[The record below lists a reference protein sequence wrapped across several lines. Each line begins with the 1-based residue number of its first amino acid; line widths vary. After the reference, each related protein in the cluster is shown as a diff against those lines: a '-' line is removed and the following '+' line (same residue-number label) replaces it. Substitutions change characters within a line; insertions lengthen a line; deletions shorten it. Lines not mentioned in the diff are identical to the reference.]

1 MKKSVS
7 FISVLALL
15 TISLFAKDNSLTYN
29 TEKAIVDK
37 GSVKFEDIGA
47 KETVSR
53 MITGWNLGNTLDAN
67 NGSHAG
73 LSSETCWSQ
82 PKTTKEMIDG
92 LAKSGIKTIRI
103 PVSWSNH
110 IIDKNYTIDPK
121 WMSRVKEIVD
131 WAIENEMYVILNSH
145 HDVYHSNTQMPYGK
159 GYYPSSKNYDESTA
173 FLKNLWA
180 QISLAFNNGYD
191 EHLIF
196 ETLNEPR
203 LRGTNQEWWF
213 DSSKNESIDAAKVLN
228 NFNQLIVD
236 TIRSSK
242 GNNSKRCIMVPGLAA
257 SPSSALAKEFVIP
270 KDKKENHIIISV
282 HMYTPYSFA
291 MESPGQTVFSERLK
305 NELAQNIIS
314 LDKKFV
320 QNGYPVVI
328 GEYGATNKNNL
339 EERVKWFEF
348 FNNFARKHGMV
359 AVLWDNGAYQVT
371 GQDYNEK
378 YGFYNRRNQTWYF
391 PEILEAIHKGCQIE
405 E

>member
-1 MKKSVS
+1 MKKLLS
-7 FISVLALL
+7 FFSILALFS
-15 TISLFAKDNSLTYN
+15 ISLFAKEPALTYN
-29 TEKAIVDK
+29 KDKAIVDT

-67 NGSHAG
+67 NGSRAG

-121 WMSRVKEIVD
+121 WMARVKEIVD
-131 WAIENEMYVILNSH
+131 WAIENDMYVILNSH
-145 HDVYHSNTQMPYGK
+145 HDVYHSNTTMPYGK
-159 GYYPSSKNYDESTA
+159 GYYPSSKNYDESAA
-173 FLKNLWA
+173 FLRNLWS
-180 QISLAFNNGYD
+180 QISLAFNKGYD

-203 LRGTNQEWWF
+203 LRGTSQEWWF
-213 DSSKNESIDAAKVLN
+213 DASRKESLDAADVLN
-228 NFNQLIVD
+228 KFNQLIVD

-242 GNNSKRCIMVPGLAA
+242 GNNANRCIMVPGLAA
-257 SPSSALAKEFVIP
+257 SPNSALVKEFIIP
-270 KDKKENHIIISV
+270 KDKKADHLIISV

-291 MESPGQTVFSERLK
+291 MESPGQTVFTERLK
-305 NELAQNIIS
+305 NELAQTMIS

-348 FNNFARKHGMV
+348 FNSFARKHGMT
-359 AVLWDNGAYQVT
+359 AVLWDNGSYQVSGT
-371 GQDYNEK
+371 DYNEK

-391 PEILEAIHKGCQIE
+391 PEILDAILKGCSNQE
-405 E
+405 